1 MGAAIEIATD
11 LRPELALFHE
21 GPSRILVSTAV
32 PEAVEEIAR
41 EHKVEALRIGV
52 TMNTEVA
59 DRRRLRDLDRF
70 PRGSSQAGLGE
81 CASRAAGT
89 RACLNEASMFDK
101 FHDECGVFA
110 IYGHPEAANLA
121 YLGLY
126 AMQHRGQES
135 AGIASS
141 DGRHIHNHKSMGHV
155 ADIFTPEVLGS
166 LPGDLAIG
174 HTRYSTAG
182 DTVLLNAQPFSVACN
197 KGQVA
202 VAHNGNIT
210 NAAELRRELEREG
223 SIFQASSDTEVI
235 LHLVARSRERTLPGA
250 LREALLQLEGAFS
263 LVFLAEDRIIV
274 ARDPHGFRPLAFG
287 QMELSGGTICYVF
300 ASETCAFDLINAVY
314 LGDVEP
320 GEMVIVGQGR
330 NDAGALCAG
339 PRSRALRVRTRVFL
353 AAGFVRLRPSG
364 AGIARAAGTAAGAG
378 ASAWT
383 PISWCRCRIPE
394 LPRRWATASESGI
407 PFRQALIRNHYVG
420 RTFIEPS
427 QAIRDFG
434 VKLKLNPV
442 RHLLEGKRV
451 ILVDDS
457 LVRGT
462 TSRKI
467 VRMVRG
473 AGAREV
479 HLRISCP
486 PTISPCFY
494 GVDTPS
500 RGRTDCR
507 QQYRGGDPALCR
519 SRLARIS
526 FDRRRCARPSP
537 ISNHDYCYACYT
549 GNYPTELVNIQE
561 LMSAKDRRG

>member
-1 MGAAIEIATD
+1 MSDEPGLFDQPEPLD
-11 LRPELALFHE
+11 KLRE
-21 GPSRILVSTAV
+21 
-32 PEAVEEIAR
+32 
-41 EHKVEALRIGV
+41 
-52 TMNTEVA
+52 
-59 DRRRLRDLDRF
+59 
-70 PRGSSQAGLGE
+70 
-81 CASRAAGT
+81 
-89 RACLNEASMFDK
+89 
-101 FHDECGVFA
+101 ECGVFA
-110 IYGHPEAANLA
+110 IYGHPEAANLT

-126 AMQHRGQES
+126 ALQHRGQES

-141 DGRHIHNHKSMGHV
+141 NGRQIFTHKSMGHV

-182 DTVLLNAQPFSVACN
+182 DTVLLNAQPFTVACN
-197 KGQVA
+197 KGRIA

-210 NAAELRRELEREG
+210 NAAELRNDLEQEG

-235 LHLVARSRERTLPGA
+235 LHLVARSRERTLSGA

-263 LVFLAEDRIIV
+263 LVFLAEDRIII

-287 QMELSGGTICYVF
+287 EMELSGGARCYVF

-320 GEMVIVGQGR
+320 GEMVVVGPEGMTRERYAPIRERAQCVFEHVYFSRPDSFVFGRAVQQSRERLGRLLAREHPVEGDIVVPVPDSGV
-330 NDAGALCAG
+330 AAALG
-339 PRSRALRVRTRVFL
+339 YS
-353 AAGFVRLRPSG
+353 
-364 AGIARAAGTAAGAG
+364 
-378 ASAWT
+378 
-383 PISWCRCRIPE
+383 
-394 LPRRWATASESGI
+394 SEAGI
-407 PFRQALIRNHYVG
+407 PFRLGLIRNHYVG

-486 PTISPCFY
+486 PTVSPCFY

-500 RGRTDCR
+500 
-507 QQYRGGDPALCR
+507 
-519 SRLARIS
+519 LAELIAANNTTEEIRRFVEADS
-526 FDRRRCARPSP
+526 LGYLSLNGLREAVEDRDHR
-537 ISNHDYCYACYT
+537 YCYACYT
-549 GNYPTELVNIQE
+549 GNYPTELVNIEE
-561 LMSAKDRRG
+561 LMAAKDRRSGGLLP

>member
-1 MGAAIEIATD
+1 
-11 LRPELALFHE
+11 
-21 GPSRILVSTAV
+21 
-32 PEAVEEIAR
+32 
-41 EHKVEALRIGV
+41 
-52 TMNTEVA
+52 
-59 DRRRLRDLDRF
+59 
-70 PRGSSQAGLGE
+70 
-81 CASRAAGT
+81 
-89 RACLNEASMFDK
+89 MFDK
-101 FHDECGVFA
+101 FREECGVFA
-110 IYGHPEAANLA
+110 VCGHPEASNLA

-126 AMQHRGQES
+126 ALQHRGQES

-141 DGRHIHNHKSMGHV
+141 NGREIFCHKSMGHV
-155 ADIFTPEVLGS
+155 AEIFTPEVLGG
-166 LPGDLAIG
+166 LPGELAIG

-197 KGQVA
+197 KGHIA

-210 NAAELRRELEREG
+210 NALELRRELEREG

-235 LHLVARSRERTLPGA
+235 LHLVARSRERSLAAA

-263 LVFLAEDRIIV
+263 LVLLAEDHILV

-287 QMELSGGTICYVF
+287 RLELSGGGACYVF

-320 GEMVIVGQGR
+320 GEMVT
-330 NDAGALCAG
+330 A
-339 PRSRALRVRTRVFL
+339 
-353 AAGFVRLRPSG
+353 AAGGLTRERYAPVR
-364 AGIARAAGTAAGAG
+364 ARAQCVFEHVYFSRPDSVVFGRPVQESREMLGRLLARECPVDADVVVPVPDSGVAAAIGYA
-378 ASAWT
+378 AEAQ
-383 PISWCRCRIPE
+383 
-394 LPRRWATASESGI
+394 L

-457 LVRGT
+457 IVRGT

-479 HLRISCP
+479 HLRVSCP

-500 RGRTDCR
+500 LTELIAANNSVEEIRRFVEADSLG
-507 QQYRGGDPALCR
+507 YLSLEALR
-519 SRLARIS
+519 EAVADERH
-526 FDRRRCARPSP
+526 
-537 ISNHDYCYACYT
+537 NYCYACYT
-549 GNYPTELVNIQE
+549 GDYPTELVNLSN
-561 LMSAKDRRG
+561 LMAAKDRRGC

>member
-1 MGAAIEIATD
+1 M
-11 LRPELALFHE
+11 L
-21 GPSRILVSTAV
+21 
-32 PEAVEEIAR
+32 
-41 EHKVEALRIGV
+41 
-52 TMNTEVA
+52 
-59 DRRRLRDLDRF
+59 
-70 PRGSSQAGLGE
+70 
-81 CASRAAGT
+81 
-89 RACLNEASMFDK
+89 DK
-101 FHDECGVFA
+101 FREECGVVA
-110 IYGHPEAANLA
+110 IYGHPEASKLA

-126 AMQHRGQES
+126 ALQHRGQES
-135 AGIASS
+135 AGISTS
-141 DGRHIHNHKSMGHV
+141 DGKEIHTSKSMGHV
-155 ADIFTPEVLGS
+155 ADIFTPEVLGR
-166 LPGDLAIG
+166 LPGDHAIG

-197 KGQVA
+197 KGKIA

-210 NAAELRRELEREG
+210 NAVELRNELERDG

-263 LVFLAEDRIIV
+263 LVFLAGDRVIV

-287 QMELSGGTICYVF
+287 QMELSGGSICYVF

-320 GEMVIVGQGR
+320 GEMVIVSKDGMTRERYAPVRSHSHCVFEHVYFSRPDSFVFGR
-330 NDAGALCAG
+330 PVEESREQLGRLLAQEHGVPADIVVPVPDSGVAAALG
-339 PRSRALRVRTRVFL
+339 YS
-353 AAGFVRLRPSG
+353 
-364 AGIARAAGTAAGAG
+364 
-378 ASAWT
+378 
-383 PISWCRCRIPE
+383 
-394 LPRRWATASESGI
+394 SESGI

-451 ILVDDS
+451 VLVDDS
-457 LVRGT
+457 IVRGT

-467 VRMVRG
+467 VRMVRN

-486 PTISPCFY
+486 PTISPCYY

-500 RGRTDCR
+500 QGELIAGNNTISQIQD
-507 QQYRGGDPALCR
+507 YVEAD
-519 SRLARIS
+519 SLAYLSLDGLRASIA
-526 FDRRRCARPSP
+526 DR
-537 ISNHDYCYACYT
+537 NHDYCYACYT
-549 GNYPTELVNIQE
+549 GNYPTELVNIKE
-561 LMSAKDRRG
+561 LMAAREHRV